1 MNTHGLDA
9 VFRPI
14 NEWPGEVTRYRQRS
28 RFKARWSDTLELL
41 TRELKHVAK
50 PRERPVVELALTES
64 DIRLDGYPRANARPE
79 HPGVIIS
86 IESRYGPLRYPCDRF
101 DNWQDNIRA
110 IALALEA
117 LRKVDRYGVTKRGE
131 QYTGWK
137 ALPPAGGSTTTMTAE
152 AAAHV
157 VARTAGLNN
166 EWFDRILADRADFN
180 WSYRLAARY
189 AHPDGGGTVEAFQ
202 RLQAAKSVLDAHHES
217 GQEIRRV

>member
-1 MNTHGLDA
+1 MNTYGLDA

-14 NEWPGEVTRYRQRS
+14 NEWPGEATRYRRRS
-28 RFKARWSDTLELL
+28 RFKAHWSDTLELL

-50 PRERPVVELALTES
+50 PRERPVVELALTER

-86 IESRYGPLRYPCDRF
+86 IESKYGPLRYPCDKF

-137 ALPPAGGSTTTMTAE
+137 ALPPAGGSTPTMTVE
-152 AAAHV
+152 AAAS
-157 VARTAGLNN
+157 AITQTAGLNAD
-166 EWFDRILADRADFN
+166 WPDRVVKSATDWREAYRRAVRF
-180 WSYRLAARY
+180 S
-189 AHPDGGGTVEAFQ
+189 HPDAGGTLEGFQ
-202 RLQAAKSVLDAHHES
+202 RLQVAQAIMKAHH
-217 GQEIRRV
+217 G